1 MTQSWLAIAATQI
14 SVNRLLPGRVTSA
27 LAPARHTERDISQQC
42 SLRGRG
48 YSSASGRGFADKL
61 ITHSY
66 CNLGHLYNVKGR
78 GGPYPL
84 PSLDLQPEPL
94 SRKRLWKLRL
104 VVFFFRSSPT
114 RRISACVFLRLS
126 ALHRP
131 LKGSLHPTSAFAP
144 RLNLKIEPGCQP
156 WKGNNPVHPAGCKQG
171 RSDKNITQP
180 Q

>member
-1 MTQSWLAIAATQI
+1 MGGGGKKKAPLTKKVTQSWLAVGATQI

-78 GGPYPL
+78 GGIIRCQVRIYG
-84 PSLDLQPEPL
+84 L
-94 SRKRLWKLRL
+94 SRPLESASESCGRLC
-104 VVFFFRSSPT
+104 VPGPA
-114 RRISACVFLRLS
+114 RRISRRAFLRLC
-126 ALHRP
+126 ALHGP
-131 LKGSLHPTSAFAP
+131 LKGSLHPTSGFA
-144 RLNLKIEPGCQP
+144 R
-156 WKGNNPVHPAGCKQG
+156 A
-171 RSDKNITQP
+171 
-180 Q
+180 